1 MSFEKVISEGLAH
14 YSYIAGDSGEAFVI
28 DPRRDVN
35 HILKSQKAIAAGYCL
50 FSRHTAIKIILSARW
65 NLRKR
70 QVAIATALILVMES
84 RLTEIPSDRTVVSV
98 CSTGNRAGC
107 KHIEAEGI

>member
-1 MSFEKVISEGLAH
+1 MFFERVISDGLAH
-14 YSYIAGDSGEAFVI
+14 YSYITGDNREAFVI

-70 QVAIATALILVMES
+70 QVAGSSTATALILVMVN
-84 RLTEIPSDRTVVSV
+84 RLL
-98 CSTGNRAGC
+98 
-107 KHIEAEGI
+107 KGIYSK